1 MGHFT
6 ASESAAI
13 MGAVALYI
21 AFTAWLTYRLRSRSN
36 ADYMVGGRAM
46 PALVVGVLLMSEFI
60 GAKSTVGTAQEAFKS
75 GMGAAWSVIGASI
88 GFLLFGLFFAGRIY
102 GSGEY
107 TISAAISQKYGRT
120 TMTVVSL
127 IMIYALLLVNV
138 GNYISGAAA
147 ITEILGLNLVW
158 SMAIIALV
166 STFYY
171 FFGGLKGVAYV
182 TLLHSAFKLVGI
194 AVLAAVAVHAAGGF
208 APMRAQLP
216 SYYFTWDGKIGVS
229 TVLAWTIATIGAIFS
244 TQYIIQAIS
253 STADAAAARRSSLYA
268 ALFCFPIGFLLATIG
283 VSARFLRPEMD
294 SLFALPMFL
303 ELMPIWAA
311 TLVTISLVASIFVSV
326 STVALAIA
334 SLVIRDFY
342 VPYANPDADQQFRAT
357 RIAAIVI
364 AFVPLIFALFVP
376 EILKLSFFTRALRL
390 SIAIVAVIGFTLPH
404 YATPRGATLGLAGSA
419 IATTIWYLLENP
431 WGIDNI
437 YVALVVP
444 VAVILLERLFAP
456 ASAAN
461 PEVKP

>member
-1 MGHFT
+1 MDHHT
-6 ASESAAI
+6 AAQSAII
-13 MGAVALYI
+13 MGAVGLYI
-21 AFTAWLTYRLRSRSN
+21 LATAWLTYRLRSRSN
-36 ADYMVGGRAM
+36 ADYMVGSKAM

-107 TISAAISQKYGRT
+107 TISAAIAQKYGRT
-120 TMTVVSL
+120 TQTVVSL

-147 ITEILGLNLVW
+147 ITQIMGLDLVW

-171 FFGGLKGVAYV
+171 FFGGMKGVAYV
-182 TLLHSAFKLVGI
+182 TLLHSALKLIGI
-194 AVLAAVAVHAAGGF
+194 AILAAVALHAAGGVV
-208 APMRAQLP
+208 PMKARLP
-216 SYYFTWDGKIGVS
+216 SFYFTWDGKIGAA
-229 TVLAWTIATIGAIFS
+229 TVFAWTIATIGAIFS
-244 TQYIIQAIS
+244 TQYIVQAIS
-253 STADAAAARRSSLYA
+253 STASATDARKAAFYA
-268 ALFCFPIGFLLATIG
+268 ALFCLPIGFLLALVG
-283 VSARFLRPEMD
+283 VAARFLRPDLD
-294 SLFALPMFL
+294 SLYALPMFL
-303 ELMPIWAA
+303 DLMPVWAT
-311 TLVTISLVASIFVSV
+311 TLVTVSLVASIFVSV

-342 VPYANPDADQQFRAT
+342 VPYANPDQDRQFRAT

-404 YATPRGATLGLAGSA
+404 YASARGATLGLAGSA
-419 IATTIWYLLENP
+419 VATTLWYLEDNP

-437 YVALVVP
+437 YIALIVPLVV
-444 VAVILLERLFAP
+444 ILAERLIGGGWP
-456 ASAAN
+456 ATAKEN
-461 PEVKP
+461 

>member
-1 MGHFT
+1 MEHFT
-6 ASESAAI
+6 AADSALI
-13 MGAVALYI
+13 MGAVAVYI
-21 AFTAWLTYRLRSRSN
+21 AFTAWLTYRLRSRTN

-46 PALVVGVLLMSEFI
+46 PAVVVGVLLMSEFI
-60 GAKSTVGTAQEAFKS
+60 GAKSTVGTAQEAFNS

-88 GFLLFGLFFAGRIY
+88 GFLLFGLFFAGKLY

-147 ITEILGLNLVW
+147 ITEILRLDLVW

-194 AVLAAVAVHAAGGF
+194 AILAAVALHAAGGF
-208 APMRAQLP
+208 APMRAELP
-216 SYYFTWDGKIGVS
+216 AYYFTWDGKLGVA
-229 TVLAWTIATIGAIFS
+229 TVLAWTIATVGAIFS

-253 STADAAAARRSSLYA
+253 STGSAADARKASLYA
-268 ALFCFPIGFLLATIG
+268 AAFCFPIGFLLAAIG
-283 VSARFLRPEMD
+283 VSARYLRPELN
-294 SLFALPMFL
+294 SLYALPMFL
-303 ELMPIWAA
+303 ELMPTWAA
-311 TLVTISLVASIFVSV
+311 TVVTISLVASIFVSV

-342 VPYANPDADQQFRAT
+342 VPYAKPDQDQQFRAT

-404 YATPRGATLGLAGSA
+404 YATARGATLGLAGSA
-419 IATTIWYLLENP
+419 IVTTVWYLLENP

-444 VAVILLERLFAP
+444 VIVILLERLVGRCGAVP
-456 ASAAN
+456 KGEN
-461 PEVKP
+461 

>member
-1 MGHFT
+1 MDNFT
-6 ASESAAI
+6 AANSPLII
-13 MGAVALYI
+13 MGAVAIYI
-21 AFTAWLTYRLRSRSN
+21 AFTGWLTYRLRSRNN

-75 GMGAAWSVIGASI
+75 GMAAAWSVIGASI
-88 GFLLFGLFFAGRIY
+88 GFLLFGLFFAARIY

-147 ITEILGLNLVW
+147 ISQILDFNLLW
-158 SMAIIALV
+158 SMAIIAVV

-182 TLLHSAFKLVGI
+182 TLLHSALKLIGI
-194 AVLAAVAVHAAGGF
+194 CILAAVALHAVGGF
-208 APMRAQLP
+208 APMRTALP
-216 SYYFTWDGKIGVS
+216 AYYFTWDGKLGVA
-229 TVLAWTIATIGAIFS
+229 TVAAWTIATIGAIFS

-253 STADAAAARRSSLYA
+253 STESAAQARKAALYA
-268 ALFCFPIGFLLATIG
+268 ALFCFPIGFLLAIVG
-283 VSARFLRPEMD
+283 VSARFLRPDLD
-294 SLFALPMFL
+294 SLYALPMFL
-303 ELMPIWAA
+303 ELMPLWAT

-326 STVALAIA
+326 STVALAIS
-334 SLVIRDFY
+334 SLIIRDFY
-342 VPYANPDADQQFRAT
+342 VPYAKPDADQQFRAT

-390 SIAIVAVIGFTLPH
+390 SIAIVAMIGFTLPH
-404 YATPRGATLGLAGSA
+404 YATSRGATLGLAASA
-419 IATTIWYLLENP
+419 VLTTVWYALDNP
-431 WGIDNI
+431 FGIDNI
-437 YVALVVP
+437 YIALVIP
-444 VAVILLERLFAP
+444 VAVILLERLTGRG
-456 ASAAN
+456 ASARA
-461 PEVKP
+461 EV